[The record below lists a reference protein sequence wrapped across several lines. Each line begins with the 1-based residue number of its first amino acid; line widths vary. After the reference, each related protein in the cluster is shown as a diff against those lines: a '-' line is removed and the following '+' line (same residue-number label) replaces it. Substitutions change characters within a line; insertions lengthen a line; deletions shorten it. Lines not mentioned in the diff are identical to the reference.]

1 MDDHSVYARAI
12 SIASVRIGGID
23 ELAEAIRISP
33 AEIARWANGYGQPEM
48 AVFLRILAIALEADG
63 PAEGD

>member
-23 ELAEAIRISP
+23 KLAEAIGVSP
-33 AEIARWANGYGQPEM
+33 AEVARWVDGHGQPEM
-48 AVFLRILAIALEADG
+48 AVFLRILAIALEADS
-63 PAEGD
+63 AVEGD